1 MLCHSFDLSQNG
13 DSVGGFW
20 LQKIDRRGSSC
31 LKRIPVVVQTHGTR
45 MEITAARCVL
55 ALRPRMHHVV
65 SVTVASGL
73 STTTNHRTVNI
84 LFPSSLTRFV
94 LSVAGKSSVTIRHKL
109 PAWILPTF
117 KQLIG
122 YATARSPT
130 EYLQTTH
137 LEHPSWS
144 I

>member
-1 MLCHSFDLSQNG
+1 MVCHSFDLSQNG

-20 LQKIDRRGSSC
+20 LQKNIPEGSSC
-31 LKRIPVVVQTHGTR
+31 LKRIPVVVRTHGTK
-45 MEITAARCVL
+45 METTAARCVL
-55 ALRPRMHHVV
+55 DLRPRMLPVA

-73 STTTNHRTVNI
+73 YTTTNHRTVNI

-122 YATARSPT
+122 YAIARNLT
-130 EYLQTTH
+130 EFLQTTH
-137 LEHPSWS
+137 LADPSWS